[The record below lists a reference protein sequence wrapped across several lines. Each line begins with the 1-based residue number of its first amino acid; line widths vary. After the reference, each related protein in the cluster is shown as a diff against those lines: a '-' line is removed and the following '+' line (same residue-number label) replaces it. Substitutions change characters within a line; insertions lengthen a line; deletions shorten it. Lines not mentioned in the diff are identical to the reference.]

1 MSTIGTARK
10 ACGAPVLFT
19 ISAICSG
26 LMKPD
31 TNIGGKIAAVSEVFN
46 EETTSIFLNRI
57 QT

>member
-1 MSTIGTARK
+1 M
-10 ACGAPVLFT
+10 F
-19 ISAICSG
+19 ISNDICSG